1 MNNRTWLIVIA
12 ALLLSAGM
20 LALALAQRG
29 GAKKLAKRGETL
41 VSGFEKVTEP
51 MTSSLRNFSP
61 VLPAKPKSKPER
73 AVPVHPETP
82 AAQEAVAVIPTPF
95 HPLTIFTSEPQPAK
109 TATPGPRGD
118 YAPAFRLVKCQL
130 VNTVDSS
137 DITTPIIGL
146 VTEDVWWNGKI
157 IIRANSE
164 VHGLAALDRSR
175 ERIASQGDFTFVLN
189 EPDGRGR
196 ELVVRGLALD
206 MDKDDEVDSYG
217 ITDGSAGLR
226 GDVIR
231 TANSDLVKLY
241 ATSLLNGIAGAVSTS
256 ASGLLGN
263 RVYTNGSS
271 LGLSALQGGVVNPLA
286 GGTQAVLDRY
296 AQQIASAV
304 ERDGFFVRVPAG
316 KQFYIY
322 CTEAIDLSKARV
334 GADEERRAREEAELS
349 LEKRREQVRRA
360 LPVDALELLNPLLPS
375 LVPKNSNE
383 K

>member
-1 MNNRTWLIVIA
+1 MNSRTWLIAAV
-12 ALLLSAGM
+12 ALLMSAGV

-29 GAKKLAKRGETL
+29 GAHKLGKRGETL

-61 VLPAKPKSKPER
+61 VLPPKPKLKAEP
-73 AVPVHPETP
+73 AVPVHTETL
-82 AAQEAVAVIPTPF
+82 AAEEAVIPRPF
-95 HPLTIFTSEPQPAK
+95 RPLTIVASEPEPVK
-109 TATPGPRGD
+109 TETPGPRGD

-175 ERIASQGDFTFVLN
+175 ERIASQGDFTFILN
-189 EPDGRGR
+189 EPDGSGR

-231 TANSDLVKLY
+231 TANNELIRLY

-271 LGLSALQGGVVNPLA
+271 LGLSALQGGVINPLA

-334 GADEERRAREEAELS
+334 GADEERRAREEAELN
-349 LEKRREQVRRA
+349 LEKRRDQVRRA
-360 LPVDALELLNPLLPS
+360 LPADALELLNPLLPS
-375 LVPKNSNE
+375 LAPKNNN
-383 K
+383 

>member
-1 MNNRTWLIVIA
+1 MNRRTQAIIA
-12 ALLLSAGM
+12 VALLVSAGV
-20 LALALAQRG
+20 LTLALAQRG
-29 GAKKLAKRGETL
+29 GARKLGKRGETL
-41 VSGFEKVTEP
+41 VAGFEKVTEP

-61 VLPAKPKSKPER
+61 VLPPKPKPKAER
-73 AVPVHPETP
+73 AAPVHRETP
-82 AAQEAVAVIPTPF
+82 VTEAAVIPTPLR
-95 HPLTIFTSEPQPAK
+95 PLTIFTSETQPEK
-109 TATPGPRGD
+109 PATPDPRSGD

-175 ERIASQGDFTFVLN
+175 ERIASQGDFTFILN

-231 TANSDLVKLY
+231 TANNELIRLY

-271 LGLSALQGGVVNPLA
+271 LGLSALQGGVINPLA

-322 CTEAIDLSKARV
+322 CTEAIDLGKARV
-334 GADEERRAREEAELS
+334 GADEERRAREEAELN
-349 LEKRREQVRRA
+349 LEKRRDQVRRA
-360 LPVDALELLNPLLPS
+360 LPVDALELLNPLLPA
-375 LVPKNSNE
+375 LVPKSQNE

>member
-1 MNNRTWLIVIA
+1 MNNRTWLIVVA
-12 ALLLSAGM
+12 ALLMSAGG
-20 LALALAQRG
+20 LALALTQRG
-29 GAKKLAKRGETL
+29 GAQKLGKRGETL

-61 VLPAKPKSKPER
+61 VLSAKPKPKAER
-73 AVPVHPETP
+73 AVPVHTEAL
-82 AAQEAVAVIPTPF
+82 AAEKAVIPTPF
-95 HPLTIFTSEPQPAK
+95 RPLTIFTSEPEPVK

-175 ERIASQGDFTFVLN
+175 ERIASQGDFTFILN
-189 EPDGRGR
+189 EPDGTGR

-231 TANSDLVKLY
+231 TANNDLIRLY

-271 LGLSALQGGVVNPLA
+271 LGLSALQGGVINPLA

-322 CTEAIDLSKARV
+322 CTEAIDLNKARV
-334 GADEERRAREEAELS
+334 GADEERRAREEAEFN

-360 LPVDALELLNPLLPS
+360 LPADALELLNPLLPS
-375 LVPKNSNE
+375 LVPKNNN
-383 K
+383 

>member
-1 MNNRTWLIVIA
+1 MNNRVWVIVIS
-12 ALLLSAGM
+12 ALLMGAGV

-29 GAKKLAKRGETL
+29 GAQKLGKRGETL

-61 VLPAKPKSKPER
+61 MLPAKPKPKAER
-73 AVPVHPETP
+73 AVPVHPESL
-82 AAQEAVAVIPTPF
+82 AAENAVIPTPF
-95 HPLTIFTSEPQPAK
+95 RPLTIFTSEPEPVK

-157 IIRANSE
+157 VIRASSE

-175 ERIASQGDFTFVLN
+175 ERIASQGDFTFILN
-189 EPDGRGR
+189 EPDGSGR

-206 MDKDDEVDSYG
+206 MDKDDAVDSYG

-231 TANSDLVKLY
+231 TANNELIRLY

-271 LGLSALQGGVVNPLA
+271 LGLSALQGGVINPLA

-334 GADEERRAREEAELS
+334 GADEERRAREEAEFN

-360 LPVDALELLNPLLPS
+360 LPADALELLNPLLPS
-375 LVPKNSNE
+375 LVPKNKN
-383 K
+383 

>member
-1 MNNRTWLIVIA
+1 MNNRAWLIVVV
-12 ALLLSAGM
+12 ALLMSAGV

-29 GAKKLAKRGETL
+29 GAQKLGKRGETL

-61 VLPAKPKSKPER
+61 VLPAKPKPKAER
-73 AVPVHPETP
+73 ALPVHKETL
-82 AAQEAVAVIPTPF
+82 AAEEAVIPTPYR
-95 HPLTIFTSEPQPAK
+95 PLTIYTSEPQPVK
-109 TATPGPRGD
+109 TATPDPRGD

-164 VHGLAALDRSR
+164 VHGLAALDRAR
-175 ERIASQGDFTFVLN
+175 ERIASQGDFTFILN
-189 EPDGRGR
+189 EPDGSGR

-231 TANSDLVKLY
+231 TANNDLIRLY
-241 ATSLLNGIAGAVSTS
+241 ASSLLNGIAGAVSTS

-271 LGLSALQGGVVNPLA
+271 LGLSALQGGVINPLA

-316 KQFYIY
+316 KQFYLY
-322 CTEAIDLSKARV
+322 CTEAIDLGKARV
-334 GADEERRAREEAELS
+334 GADEERRAREEAELN

-360 LPVDALELLNPLLPS
+360 LPADALELLNPLLPS
-375 LVPKNSNE
+375 LVPKISN
-383 K
+383 

>member
-1 MNNRTWLIVIA
+1 MGNRTWLIVA
-12 ALLLSAGM
+12 VALLLSAGV

-29 GAKKLAKRGETL
+29 GAQKLARRGGTL
-41 VSGFEKVTEP
+41 AASLEKVTEP

-61 VLPAKPKSKPER
+61 VLPAKPRPKAER
-73 AVPVHPETP
+73 AVPLHPER
-82 AAQEAVAVIPTPF
+82 AAVEGEVIPTPLR
-95 HPLTIFTSEPQPAK
+95 PLTIFTSEPQPAK
-109 TATPGPRGD
+109 TASPEPHGD

-164 VHGLAALDRSR
+164 VHGLAGLDRSR

-206 MDKDDEVDSYG
+206 MEKDDEVDSYG

-231 TANSDLVKLY
+231 TANNELIKLY
-241 ATSLLNGIAGAVSTS
+241 AASLLNGIAGAVSTS

-334 GADEERRAREEAELS
+334 GADEERRAREEAELN

-360 LPVDALELLNPLLPS
+360 LPVDALELLNPLLPA
-375 LVPKNSNE
+375 LGLKNNNE